1 MTRPGLASLWSGRR
15 IHCISVT
22 LATDATRPRVMAK
35 YFSSLLSKG
44 AEAFRHESADQA
56 KQHNI
61 ILVKITAKAASI
73 GENVLGGWCS

>member
-1 MTRPGLASLWSGRR
+1 
-15 IHCISVT
+15 
-22 LATDATRPRVMAK
+22 MAK

-56 KQHNI
+56 KQHSI

-73 GENVLGGWCS
+73 GENGKNCFHIVAQEFVLQMYQLFCLTDEQ